1 MVASLFSGMVYAVE
15 TPTFTVSTV
24 NAHPGDENI
33 DVTVRFDNN
42 PGINSILLDFAFDA
56 DLKLTKLTYNTAIGG
71 MSTPPY
77 NLETGPFGLS
87 WINFTGDYTNDFE
100 FVTMTFKVS
109 ENATFGMKNV
119 TLTCTDADNISGTGG
134 AIAHAIV
141 NGGINVV
148 DCEHEWDEGVETT
161 PADCTNPGV
170 KTYTCK
176 KDSKHTKTEPIAP
189 LGHDEVPHAAQP
201 VTCEAIGWDA
211 YVTCSRCDYTT
222 YVEIPMLGHDWD
234 EGSVTTPA
242 DCEVPGEKTY
252 TCRNDAQHKKT
263 EPIEAPGHAWG
274 EGVVTT
280 PPTASAPGE
289 KTYTCANN
297 AQHTKTEPIP
307 VLTDPTFSVSSVEA
321 LPGEEVD
328 VTVRFDN
335 NPGINSILLD
345 FAFPSDLKLT
355 KLTYNPAIGGMSTPP
370 YDLETGPFGLSW
382 INFTGDYTGDFEFV
396 TMTFKVSE
404 TATLGMKNV
413 TLTCTDADNISGTGG
428 AIAHD
433 ILNGGIKVIDCEH
446 EWDEGVETTPAD
458 CTNPGTMTFTCK
470 KDAKH
475 TKTEPI
481 PALGHDEIPHDA
493 KPVTCTEI
501 GWDAYVTCSR
511 CDYSTYVEIPATDH
525 DWDEGTI
532 TTPASCTAPGEK
544 TFTCKNDA
552 QHTYTEPVD
561 ALNHAIVYTASG
573 NVITE
578 ACTRGDYTETA
589 TISAENATYTGEELK
604 TASVA
609 YSENWKGGE
618 LEIVYTDN
626 VNAGTAKA
634 SVTKD
639 NATAEAS
646 FEIAKAT
653 EYTITL
659 GNLEQSVA
667 DQDHSVTA
675 TIAPADA
682 TAEIS
687 IEYTKQGEE
696 NWTTTAPTEIP
707 ETGAVYKVRATLVSS
722 ANIVVNAQIV
732 EEGTLNIVP
741 HNWDEGTVTIPAEC
755 DKPGEMTYHCTDANC
770 DATKTEPIPMLGH
783 SFTNYVSDNNAT
795 CKDDGTE
802 TAKCDRCDV
811 TDTRTVVDSHL
822 SVAHTLAYA
831 AEGAVITESCTVCT
845 NHTETATIS
854 AENAAFTG
862 EAIETAA
869 VSYSAGWKGGE
880 LEIVYT
886 DNVNAGTA
894 KATVTKGEATAEIT
908 FAIAKAAAPQVVI
921 PDSLTQLPNASDPV
935 GQLPAADPTAVWET
949 EYEVPLTQEE
959 IDSGSFGQGVTTKW
973 TTERPTA
980 AGSYK
985 VRTRL
990 VSSDNYEVPV
1000 YTEQD
1005 PGWTEGD
1012 LTIRVA
1018 GGYYNTVPTNAEHQH
1033 NLSHVPAKEATEAA
1047 EGNIEYWY
1055 CASCD
1060 KYYTDAD
1067 AKNETTKDKVILPK
1081 LGATEPEKVKFDD
1094 IKDTD
1099 WFNESVT
1106 YVAEKGLMTGTATT
1120 KFSPNA
1126 NTTRAM
1132 LMTILARLAGV
1143 DTEGGANWYEKGLN
1157 WAKENGISDGTNPEA
1172 NITREQLVTMLY
1184 RFAKSPAATGELKF
1198 ADAAN
1203 VSAWALDA
1211 MKWAVAHGIVTGMN
1225 ANELN
1230 PTGLATRAQMAAILM
1245 RYAKLTGK

>member
-1 MVASLFSGMVYAVE
+1 
-15 TPTFTVSTV
+15 
-24 NAHPGDENI
+24 
-33 DVTVRFDNN
+33 
-42 PGINSILLDFAFDA
+42 
-56 DLKLTKLTYNTAIGG
+56 
-71 MSTPPY
+71 
-77 NLETGPFGLS
+77 
-87 WINFTGDYTNDFE
+87 
-100 FVTMTFKVS
+100 
-109 ENATFGMKNV
+109 
-119 TLTCTDADNISGTGG
+119 
-134 AIAHAIV
+134 
-141 NGGINVV
+141 
-148 DCEHEWDEGVETT
+148 
-161 PADCTNPGV
+161 
-170 KTYTCK
+170 
-176 KDSKHTKTEPIAP
+176 
-189 LGHDEVPHAAQP
+189 
-201 VTCEAIGWDA
+201 
-211 YVTCSRCDYTT
+211 
-222 YVEIPMLGHDWD
+222 
-234 EGSVTTPA
+234 
-242 DCEVPGEKTY
+242 
-252 TCRNDAQHKKT
+252 
-263 EPIEAPGHAWG
+263 
-274 EGVVTT
+274 
-280 PPTASAPGE
+280 
-289 KTYTCANN
+289 
-297 AQHTKTEPIP
+297 
-307 VLTDPTFSVSSVEA
+307 
-321 LPGEEVD
+321 
-328 VTVRFDN
+328 
-335 NPGINSILLD
+335 
-345 FAFPSDLKLT
+345 
-355 KLTYNPAIGGMSTPP
+355 
-370 YDLETGPFGLSW
+370 
-382 INFTGDYTGDFEFV
+382 
-396 TMTFKVSE
+396 
-404 TATLGMKNV
+404 
-413 TLTCTDADNISGTGG
+413 
-428 AIAHD
+428 
-433 ILNGGIKVIDCEH
+433 
-446 EWDEGVETTPAD
+446 
-458 CTNPGTMTFTCK
+458 
-470 KDAKH
+470 
-475 TKTEPI
+475 
-481 PALGHDEIPHDA
+481 
-493 KPVTCTEI
+493 
-501 GWDAYVTCSR
+501 
-511 CDYSTYVEIPATDH
+511 
-525 DWDEGTI
+525 
-532 TTPASCTAPGEK
+532 
-544 TFTCKNDA
+544 
-552 QHTYTEPVD
+552 
-561 ALNHAIVYTASG
+561 LNHAIVYTASG

-589 TISAENATYTGEELK
+589 TISAENATYTGEAIE
-604 TASVA
+604 TAAVS
-609 YSENWKGGE
+609 YSAGWKGGE
-618 LEIVYTDN
+618 LEISYAGN
-626 VNAGTAKA
+626 RNAGTAKA
-634 SVTKD
+634 TVTK
-639 NATAEAS
+639 NEATAEVT

-653 EYTITL
+653 EYIITL

-675 TIAPADA
+675 TIAPADD
-682 TAEIS
+682 TAVFS
-687 IEYTKQGEE
+687 IEYTLQGEE
-696 NWTTTAPTEIP
+696 NWTTTAPTEVS
-707 ETGAVYKVRATLVSS
+707 EAGAKYDVRATLVSS
-722 ANIVVNAQIV
+722 DNIVANAQNV
-732 EEGTLNIVP
+732 ATGTLNIVP

-755 DKPGEMTYHCTDANC
+755 DKPGEKTYHCTDANC

-795 CKDDGTE
+795 CKEDGTE

-831 AEGAVITESCTVCT
+831 AAGAVITESCTVCT

-854 AENAAFTG
+854 AENATYTG
-862 EAIETAA
+862 EALKTAT

-880 LEIVYT
+880 LEIAYA
-886 DNVNAGTA
+886 DNVSAGTA
-894 KATVTKGEATAEIT
+894 KATVTIGEATAEIT
-908 FAIAKAAAPQVVI
+908 FTIAKAAAPQVVI

-973 TTERPTA
+973 TTERPSG

-1005 PGWTEGD
+1005 PGWTEGN

-1094 IKDTD
+1094 VKDSD